1 MIITEEKITNLNND
15 PPNFKKKLYP
25 VPNDPNVQKCYHITC
40 ACGQRGSGKSFSIVK
55 MLLNA
60 EKSGF
65 KDPLTGGDVAIRH
78 ILFSPTIKGN
88 PVFTSLKYLDEDDM
102 INEYT
107 EEKLYEILDDIEY
120 ENIQTEQYKKYKI
133 AYEKYIKMTER
144 ELERCKDIDFL
155 TLLYEYD
162 FVNWRELKP
171 PKYPNGCIVNII
183 LDDCLANKSAFSAK
197 KGSLLVKTILNSRH
211 IGVNVIIAAQNL
223 KSINKSIRNN
233 VDVWILFKF
242 KSEKIVLDD
251 LYPEVSGMVSPEEFL
266 SLYHYATTNFNDALI
281 IDDKAEKGEKFK
293 LNFDVILKW
302 K

>member
-1 MIITEEKITNLNND
+1 MNITETKISNLNND

-40 ACGQRGSGKSFSIVK
+40 AVGQRGSGKTYSIVK
-55 MLLNA
+55 MLANA
-60 EKSGF
+60 EKLGY
-65 KDPLTGGDVAIRH
+65 KDPINGDKVDMRH

-88 PVFTSLKYLDEDDM
+88 PVFTSLKYLHEDDM

-107 EEKLYEILDDIEY
+107 EEKLYDILEEIELDNLE
-120 ENIQTEQYKKYKI
+120 TERYKKYRI
-133 AYEKYIKMTER
+133 AYEKYTKMTDKEI
-144 ELERCKDIDFL
+144 EKCKDTEML
-155 TLLYEYD
+155 SLLMSYD
-162 FVNWRELKP
+162 FINWKELTP
-171 PKYPNGCIVNII
+171 PKYINGCVVNII

-211 IGVNVIIAAQNL
+211 HGVNVIIAAQNL
-223 KSINKSIRNN
+223 KSVNKAIRNN

-266 SLYHYATTNFNDALI
+266 SLYHYATTNPNDALI
-281 IDDKAEKGEKFK
+281 IDDKAERGDKFK

>member
-1 MIITEEKITNLNND
+1 MNITEDKISNLNND
-15 PPNFKKKLYP
+15 PPQFKKKLYP
-25 VPNDPNVQKCYHITC
+25 IPNDPNIQRPYHITC
-40 ACGQRGSGKSFSIVK
+40 AVGQRGSGKTFAIVK
-55 MLLNA
+55 MLLNQ

-65 KDPLTGGDVAIRH
+65 RDAVTGDKVAIRH

-88 PVFTSLKYLDEDDM
+88 PVFTALKYLDEDDM

-107 EEKLYEILDDIEY
+107 EEKLYDILDEIE
-120 ENIQTEQYKKYKI
+120 ENNKETERYKKYRI
-133 AYEKYIKMTER
+133 AYERYKKMTDE
-144 ELERCKDIDFL
+144 ELEKCKDYDFL
-155 TLLYEYD
+155 AILFEYD
-162 FVNWRELKP
+162 FEDWKTLAK
-171 PKYPNGCIVNII
+171 PKYPNGCITNII

-211 IGVNVIIAAQNL
+211 HAVNVIVASQNL
-223 KSINKSIRNN
+223 KSINKAIRNN

-266 SLYHYATTNFNDALI
+266 SLYHYATTNPNDALI
-281 IDDKAEKGEKFK
+281 IDDKAERGDKFK
-293 LNFDVILKW
+293 LNFDVILRW